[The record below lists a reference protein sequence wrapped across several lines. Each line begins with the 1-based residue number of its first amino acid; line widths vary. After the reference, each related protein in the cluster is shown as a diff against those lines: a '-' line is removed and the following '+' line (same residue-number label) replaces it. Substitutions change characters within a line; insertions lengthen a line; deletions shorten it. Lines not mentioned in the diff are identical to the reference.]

1 MRVGIIIGFLAVSL
15 IGSSTDVKDPSDD
28 FYDLELPE
36 MFNNVRST
44 FAMKY
49 GIPDM
54 YELVLDQK
62 LCGFLE
68 ENTGR
73 GLYESFRTTY
83 FDKKSITKQ
92 ANYFQRLIDKFMA
105 IKNNKEQRRILG
117 EGKNNI
123 VLQVEHVVPAQK
135 GVCCRYTD
143 VKEPYVRCLFGPEGS
158 LQSFTE
164 TGINETLG
172 SECIVGYN
180 VYKGLCRKESRTSII
195 TTTTMTS
202 SNPQTVTPNIYNET
216 LPIMFNEIRS
226 EIAIKKNISNIGTL
240 RSWVKKSKG
249 IPGTGCD
256 PGYKNFTG
264 LCRKDSKTP
273 DSIEKPPE
281 EIQVPLDIDTLE
293 ITTTVAVTSTKE
305 ETLKPPI
312 ASTSD
317 PSSPNNSSIIHGA
330 ESSEVTRIPL
340 IYLRP
345 TENPDLEKRLKKYL
359 AEETDGDEP
368 DDGDPLNEYE
378 YYDYDSSSSISILVT
393 VVFVCFFVFV

>member
-226 EIAIKKNISNIGTL
+226 EIAIKKNISNI
-240 RSWVKKSKG
+240 
-249 IPGTGCD
+249 
-256 PGYKNFTG
+256 
-264 LCRKDSKTP
+264 
-273 DSIEKPPE
+273 
-281 EIQVPLDIDTLE
+281 
-293 ITTTVAVTSTKE
+293 
-305 ETLKPPI
+305 KPPI